1 MKKAI
6 TTIPAA
12 VALGTVSV
20 SAVSFKDIDPFFDYM
35 NDGDELRGWFDIVFG
50 YGDLV
55 TMVGGYADKGT
66 THEDVVGFSPG
77 FDLIES
83 AELFFYFLDDYLPP
97 DTSF

>member
-6 TTIPAA
+6 TTILAA
-12 VALGTVSV
+12 VALGTVSA

-35 NDGDELRGWFDIVFG
+35 NDGDEIRGWFDIVFG
-50 YGDLV
+50 DGDLV
-55 TMVGGYADKGT
+55 TIVGGYANKGT